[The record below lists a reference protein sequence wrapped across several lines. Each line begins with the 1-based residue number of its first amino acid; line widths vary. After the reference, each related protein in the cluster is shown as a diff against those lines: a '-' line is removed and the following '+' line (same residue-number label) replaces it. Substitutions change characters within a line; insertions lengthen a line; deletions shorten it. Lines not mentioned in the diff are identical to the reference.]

1 MCSFETSCDNR
12 TLLQLRAIMTIIF
25 LVLTAAVAVPERSS
39 AATQGSQPD
48 TSQWKI
54 HRSAQWGFYI
64 SAPPDW
70 DQLSIPMGNSRMTL
84 RRKLDPANTKSL
96 SCSIS
101 TSDEPRTIG
110 MSQQDINELMLRNG
124 PPSIQEV
131 QASINPTGSSYH
143 VQETSLARIGEMTV
157 YVYDLSGL
165 FQRMDVQDV
174 NREIR
179 VSMFTP
185 GKIFNFSC
193 GVWADN
199 VKDVNELYAQWLP
212 TLRGIFSTVG
222 IEPGRP

>member
-1 MCSFETSCDNR
+1 
-12 TLLQLRAIMTIIF
+12 MTIIF
-25 LVLTAAVAVPERSS
+25 LVLTVAVAVLERSS

-54 HRSAQWGFYI
+54 HRSAQWGFFI

-70 DQLSIPMGNSRMTL
+70 DQLSIPIGHSRMTL

-101 TSDEPRTIG
+101 TSDEPQTTG
-110 MSQQDINELMLRNG
+110 VSQQQINEQMLRNG
-124 PPSIQEV
+124 PPSIQEA
-131 QASINPTGSSYH
+131 QAAINPTGSPYQ
-143 VQETSLARIGEMTV
+143 VQETSLARIGGMPV
-157 YVYDLSGL
+157 IVYDLYGL

-174 NREIR
+174 NREIW

-185 GKIFNFSC
+185 GRIFNFSC
-193 GVWADN
+193 GVWANN

-212 TLRGIFSTVG
+212 TLRGIFSTVV

>member
-1 MCSFETSCDNR
+1 
-12 TLLQLRAIMTIIF
+12 MTIFF
-25 LVLTAAVAVPERSS
+25 LVLTTAVAVLERSS

-48 TSQWKI
+48 TSQWQI

-70 DQLSIPMGNSRMTL
+70 VQLSIPVGNSRMTL
-84 RRKLDPANTKSL
+84 TRKLDAANTKSL

-101 TSDEPRTIG
+101 TSDEPRTLG
-110 MSQQDINELMLRNG
+110 LSQQDLNENALRNG
-124 PPSIQEV
+124 PPSIQEA
-131 QASINPTGSSYH
+131 QAAINPTGSQYQ
-143 VQETSLARIGEMTV
+143 VQKTSLARIGEMV
-157 YVYDLSGL
+157 VLVYDLYGS

-193 GVWADN
+193 GVWANN
-199 VKDVNELYAQWLP
+199 VKEVNELYAQWLP
-212 TLRGIFSTVG
+212 TLRGVFSTIV
-222 IEPGRP
+222 IEPRR

>member
-1 MCSFETSCDNR
+1 MR
-12 TLLQLRAIMTIIF
+12 PAVRLRAIVIF
-25 LVLTAAVAVPERSS
+25 LALAAAVAVLNRSS
-39 AATQGSQPD
+39 AATQGSQFD

-70 DQLSIPMGNSRMTL
+70 DQLSIPIGNSRMTL
-84 RRKLDPANTKSL
+84 TRKLDPANTKSL

-101 TSDEPRTIG
+101 TSDEPRTLG
-110 MSQQDINELMLRNG
+110 LSQQDLNENALRNG
-124 PPSIQEV
+124 PPSIQEA
-131 QASINPTGSSYH
+131 QAAINPTGSQYQ
-143 VQETSLARIGEMTV
+143 VQKTSLARIGEMV
-157 YVYDLSGL
+157 VLVYDLYGS

-193 GVWADN
+193 GVWA
-199 VKDVNELYAQWLP
+199 KKAKEVNELYAQWLP
-212 TLRGIFSTVG
+212 TLLGIFSTVV
-222 IEPGRP
+222 IEPRR